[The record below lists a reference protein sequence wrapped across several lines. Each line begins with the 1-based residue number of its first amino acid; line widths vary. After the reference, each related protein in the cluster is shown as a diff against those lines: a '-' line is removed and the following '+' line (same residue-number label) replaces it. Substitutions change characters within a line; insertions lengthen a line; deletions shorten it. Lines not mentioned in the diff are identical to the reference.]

1 MTAIARAVHLRIV
14 ASAEKQAAL
23 LSFLRE
29 ARPYY
34 EAIPGAR
41 VRLLQDERD
50 ASRFIELVEYETE
63 EAYAA
68 DAERVAS
75 DPLML
80 AYLARW
86 RALLD
91 GPAQVETFVDITS
104 QITCAQVPEDKA

>member
-1 MTAIARAVHLRIV
+1 MTSIARAVHLRIV
-14 ASAEKQAAL
+14 APPGKQAAL

-29 ARPYY
+29 ATPYY

-41 VRLLQDERD
+41 VRLLQDQTD
-50 ASRFIELVEYETE
+50 TSRFIELVEYESE

-75 DPLML
+75 DPVML
-80 AYLARW
+80 GYLARW

-91 GPAQVETFVDITS
+91 APPQVETFVDITS